1 MDHWHDDT
9 TREAFVA
16 EAKGEANFVQT
27 ALWEITLMTAGRRRW
42 SYRDRSILLPAAAG
56 GTLPGRARLQWVA

>member
-1 MDHWHDDT
+1 VDHWHDDT

-27 ALWEITLMTAGRRRW
+27 ALPESGRY
-42 SYRDRSILLPAAAG
+42 SLLSEVPNPYERLAS
-56 GTLPGRARLQWVA
+56 THNFARNSA